1 MLVAIGTLVATVP
14 LAVAVHLLHAFPNG
28 RLSGRAARL
37 TVLAGYLV
45 ATVLQAPQY
54 LFRADAEPY
63 HLLWIADRPELA
75 ALGRN
80 LQSLA
85 GSAVMI
91 ATGVLLAMRLR
102 RATPDRRRI
111 LVLFFGY
118 GILVV
123 LIVPLSPN
131 VIGPLLD
138 LSVEA
143 TVALQLLVLAGLP
156 AVFAVGVLRGT
167 FARTGEIQELGAVL
181 GATGVTRPDLDQALA
196 RTLGDPGLSVAFW
209 MTDTDGYVDAD
220 GHPVRL
226 PDGDDPDRAVLP
238 IDLADHRVG
247 AIVFDPVLAGD
258 PDLVREAAA
267 VVAIAADRERLTA
280 ELRASREA
288 LRRSRERIV
297 DAGDR
302 ERQRVARD
310 LHDGLQVRLLMLAVQ
325 AQQIGQDHPDAESRM
340 DVLRAGIDD
349 AAAELRAVVQ
359 SIMPAALIERGL
371 IAATEDLVDRLR
383 VPATLDLDLASD
395 RSLPAVIQRAAYF
408 IVAEALTN
416 ALKHSHAREVGVR
429 LARAGGWLTV
439 QVSDD
444 GVGLGPPGTGT
455 GLRGMADRADVLGGR
470 MTVTV
475 PPDGGTTIRVE
486 LPCGS

>member
-1 MLVAIGTLVATVP
+1 MSYRQHDGLHTAVVSVAPAWSSSTPRPLRLALIQLGVTALLLGTILIVLVAAASPYLLWAFVLNVLVAWVY
-14 LAVAVHLLHAFPNG
+14 LAAGITAWWRRPSNRIGAVMVLGAGSWFLADLVNTPDPCWSRSARWSPRCRWPWPCTCCTRSRTAACPVG
-28 RLSGRAARL
+28 RPGSPSSPAICR
-37 TVLAGYLV
+37 
-45 ATVLQAPQY
+45 VLQAPQY

-196 RTLGDPGLSVAFW
+196 RTLGD
-209 MTDTDGYVDAD
+209 
-220 GHPVRL
+220 
-226 PDGDDPDRAVLP
+226 
-238 IDLADHRVG
+238 RVC
-247 AIVFDPVLAGD
+247 P
-258 PDLVREAAA
+258 
-267 VVAIAADRERLTA
+267 
-280 ELRASREA
+280 SR
-288 LRRSRERIV
+288 S
-297 DAGDR
+297 G
-302 ERQRVARD
+302 
-310 LHDGLQVRLLMLAVQ
+310 
-325 AQQIGQDHPDAESRM
+325 
-340 DVLRAGIDD
+340 
-349 AAAELRAVVQ
+349 
-359 SIMPAALIERGL
+359 
-371 IAATEDLVDRLR
+371 
-383 VPATLDLDLASD
+383 
-395 RSLPAVIQRAAYF
+395 
-408 IVAEALTN
+408 
-416 ALKHSHAREVGVR
+416 
-429 LARAGGWLTV
+429 
-439 QVSDD
+439 
-444 GVGLGPPGTGT
+444 
-455 GLRGMADRADVLGGR
+455 
-470 MTVTV
+470 
-475 PPDGGTTIRVE
+475 
-486 LPCGS
+486 